1 MIFIKP
7 HTTNHSELTEY
18 FDLCYDHFCAAGFQ
32 LNVVAFFKR
41 HIFLMNPTV
50 PATGSSW
57 QPRDVDRDYPRPI
70 FAEQLLPSVAPA
82 HPRNKHTRAFCP
94 RRGGLFFNRPR
105 RREATV
111 GHLLDKKRSP
121 EVPPEASG
129 CRPFA
134 LAAFRAQRR
143 AAAQLLAYSG
153 RNRSQATFCSTMTK
167 AAGSGERA

>member
-1 MIFIKP
+1 MMIFIKP
-7 HTTNHSELTEY
+7 HTTNHSELTKY
-18 FDLCYDHFCAAGFQ
+18 FDLCYDHFCAARFQ

-50 PATGSSW
+50 PATGSNW
-57 QPRDVDRDYPRPI
+57 QPRDVDRDYPRLI

-82 HPRNKHTRAFCP
+82 HPRNKHTRAA
-94 RRGGLFFNRPR
+94 GGLFFNRPR
-105 RREATV
+105 GGGKRRSAICWI
-111 GHLLDKKRSP
+111 KKRSP

-129 CRPFA
+129 CRPCA